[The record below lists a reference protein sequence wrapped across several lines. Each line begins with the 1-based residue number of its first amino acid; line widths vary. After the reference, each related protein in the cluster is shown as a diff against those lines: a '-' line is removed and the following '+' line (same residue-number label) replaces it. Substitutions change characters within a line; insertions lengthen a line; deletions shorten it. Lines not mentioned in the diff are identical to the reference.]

1 MLVMVTVL
9 PESLRA
15 FWAAAKSTSLLH
27 LAAVPDGVVVVE
39 AVVGAV
45 AVVAGAVVEG
55 DGVAE
60 LSPLEELHPAAIRAT
75 STPGISSPTVM
86 RRMPVAPSRFL
97 VVGRMYSLTRG
108 CSDSN
113 WLLAMRILASRYPA
127 CEAASG
133 DGGADR

>member
-1 MLVMVTVL
+1 M
-9 PESLRA
+9 
-15 FWAAAKSTSLLH
+15 
-27 LAAVPDGVVVVE
+27 VVVE

-60 LSPLEELHPAAIRAT
+60 LSRPEEPHPAAIRAT
-75 STPGISSPTVM
+75 STPGISRPTVA
-86 RRMPVAPSRFL
+86 RRIPIAPLRIPCRSLDAFSHP
-97 VVGRMYSLTRG
+97 RMFGQR
-108 CSDSN
+108 
-113 WLLAMRILASRYPA
+113 WLLAMLILASRYPA